1 MVKMKFILTKKNSV
15 DSITL
20 ELEPTAT
27 VNDLFSALYEHRSKN
42 YRHLSF
48 SEYQKYISIYQ
59 YFLYGDQFKKKWLPD
74 LPLADFE
81 PKDPCYLTWEEFTER
96 QYLLTH
102 NNFDSMGSS
111 VLFWQAN
118 TKSDKLEIEE
128 DMSVQSR
135 ESMGFGS

>member
-1 MVKMKFILTKKNSV
+1 MKFIITKKNSE

-20 ELEPTAT
+20 NLEPTAT
-27 VNDLFSALYEHRSKN
+27 VNDLFLGLYEYRSKS

-59 YFLYGDQFKKKWLPD
+59 YFLYGDQFKKKWLPE
-74 LPLADFE
+74 LPLADFQ
-81 PKDPCYLTWEEFTER
+81 PKDPCYLTWEESPES

-102 NNFDSMGSS
+102 NNLDSIRSS

-118 TKSDKLEIEE
+118 TKSNKFGIDE

-135 ESMGFGS
+135 DGMGFW